1 MYNIHE
7 HLDQLNV
14 FIFYFQKLS
23 SKYAFQ
29 RHQQWLQHAKT
40 RSARHK
46 IMKVMYY
53 HFKIIFQHYQLIAV
67 MILFLSSS

>member
-1 MYNIHE
+1 MAVCIDIDTHTLSLEYLGK
-7 HLDQLNV
+7 LDLYT
-14 FIFYFQKLS
+14 YFPPFVLLQKLS

-46 IMKVMYY
+46 IMKVGL
-53 HFKIIFQHYQLIAV
+53 IIIDLLH
-67 MILFLSSS
+67 S

>member
-1 MYNIHE
+1 MLVLLPSIYQEDFNEEIA
-7 HLDQLNV
+7 LGTS
-14 FIFYFQKLS
+14 FIFMDIWTNSTYLFPFQKLS

-46 IMKVMYY
+46 IMKVCGT
-53 HFKIIFQHYQLIAV
+53 II
-67 MILFLSSS
+67 